1 LLASDFPSENPRTQT
16 RNFPYTT
23 TLCII
28 TKNMLERII
37 KYQNESERN
46 FEKTKS
52 FKTIVNYFFA
62 FILFML
68 STLFAGF
75 TFPLRFLYK
84 KLFNKNSDSK
94 IIKINEKNIDS
105 VLKKEKLILI
115 DFWAEWCGP
124 CIMMNST
131 IEKFATESKNIR
143 IGKVNAD
150 LNGKLTDRFRIK
162 GLPQFILIK
171 NGIEI
176 KRYAGA
182 MTIFDLNKF
191 CDENE

>member
-1 LLASDFPSENPRTQT
+1 
-16 RNFPYTT
+16 
-23 TLCII
+23 
-28 TKNMLERII
+28 MLERII

-68 STLFAGF
+68 STLFASF
-75 TFPLRFLYK
+75 TFPIRFLHK

-94 IIKINEKNIDS
+94 IIQLNEKNIDS

-131 IEKFATESKNIR
+131 IDKFATESKNIR
-143 IGKVNAD
+143 IGKINAD
-150 LNGKLTDRFRIK
+150 LNGKLIDRFRIK

-171 NGIEI
+171 NGIEV
-176 KRYAGA
+176 KRYAGV